1 MKKVLIALAL
11 TSSLATSG
19 LVSAPAFAQSTSGA
33 ASTMPLKN
41 DQLYQSLGQK
51 AGLESLMDIFVAGLK
66 ADPRT
71 GPHFKETNSKGLQ
84 EQLVDQFCKISG
96 GPCEYKGANMK
107 AAHAD
112 MDISKTDFNAL
123 VEVLQA
129 SMDARHIPF
138 ATQNK
143 LLALLAP
150 MHRDVITVK

>member
-11 TSSLATSG
+11 TSSLATLG

-41 DQLYQSLGQK
+41 DQMYQSLGQK

-112 MDISKTDFNAL
+112 MDAAQKQLTDANAGWD
-123 VEVLQA
+123 EVQVRL
-129 SMDARHIPF
+129 ARLRSLHERNLYKPT
-138 ATQNK
+138 A
-143 LLALLAP
+143 A
-150 MHRDVITVK
+150 